1 MTRVTKDSGAG
12 YLFKARKSIT
22 FNGTTVGAVGANSL
36 FSVTGTVI
44 IEKIIPRVTANLTS
58 GGAATVALGVDLNG
72 QFFIAPTVYS
82 AMVNNDIWLSDTSQ
96 TNTGA
101 ELTNGVKD
109 HVTGDRNI
117 IIDVAGAAVTGGS
130 IDVDVFW
137 RPVSPTGVVVAL

>member
-1 MTRVTKDSGAG
+1 VTRISRGSGAG

-22 FNGTTVGAVGANSL
+22 FNGTTVGAVGANSI

-58 GGAATVALGVDLNG
+58 GGAATVAMGVDLNG
-72 QFFIAPTVYS
+72 QFFIAPTAYS
-82 AMVNNDIWLSDTSQ
+82 ALVNNDIWLSDTSQ

-117 IIDVAGAAVTGGS
+117 IIDVAAAAVTGGS
-130 IDVDVFW
+130 IDIDVFY
-137 RPVSPTGVVVAL
+137 RPVSPGAVLVAL